1 MDTRAHVI
9 VSGNVQGV
17 FFRARTVDR
26 ANQLGVKGW
35 VRNTPE
41 GNVEAVF
48 EGDKGR
54 VEAMIEFCRKGPEGA
69 EVKDMEVDWEEYKG
83 EFTGFEIRYQ

>member
-1 MDTRAHVI
+1 MEARAHVI
-9 VSGNVQGV
+9 VSGTVQGV

-26 ANQLGVKGW
+26 ANQLGVMGW

-41 GNVEAVF
+41 GKVEAVF
-48 EGDKGR
+48 EGDRGR

-69 EVKDMEVDWEEYKG
+69 EVKGIEVEWEEYKG
-83 EFTGFEIRYQ
+83 EFSGFGIRYQ

>member
-1 MDTRAHVI
+1 MEARAHVI
-9 VSGNVQGV
+9 VSGTVQGV

-26 ANQLGVKGW
+26 ANQLGVRGW
-35 VRNTPE
+35 VRNLPD
-41 GNVEAVF
+41 GKVEAVF
-48 EGDKGR
+48 EGEKGR

-69 EVKDMEVDWEEYKG
+69 EVKDMEVDWEKHKG

>member
-1 MDTRAHVI
+1 MEARAHVV
-9 VSGNVQGV
+9 VSGTVQGV

-41 GNVEAVF
+41 GKVEAVL

-69 EVKDMEVDWEEYKG
+69 EVKDVEVDWEEYKG

>member
-1 MDTRAHVI
+1 MEARAHVI
-9 VSGNVQGV
+9 VSGTVQGV

-35 VRNTPE
+35 VRNTPD
-41 GNVEAVF
+41 GKVEAVI
-48 EGDKGR
+48 EGEKGR

-69 EVKDMEVDWEEYKG
+69 EVNDIEVDWEKHKG
-83 EFTGFEIRYQ
+83 EFEGFVIRH